1 MAAVGQADDS
11 GLVSNDIQQLQYL
24 LNLSLSYCKK
34 HQVQLSAGKTKLL
47 VFSRNESD
55 YVKYAKLL
63 SPIHIDDTPIEFVTT
78 AEHVGVL
85 RSVSGNLPHLHQRIV
100 NHKKSLGSILS
111 MGLSRRHRANPA
123 ASLRA
128 DDMYAI
134 PVLFSGVATLIL
146 SRSEIDIIALHVKET
161 TQNLLKLY
169 SRTPEP
175 VVFFLAGRL
184 PGEATLHLKQLT
196 LFGMIC
202 RLPGN
207 ILHEIAV
214 QLLTTSKQ
222 SNKSWFAEIRSLCYT
237 YNLPHPLLL
246 LQQPP
251 SKEQFR
257 NLLRSNITDHWQ
269 SKLRAHSATLQENS
283 LKYFKPQFMSLS
295 HPHPMWSSATTSYQI
310 NKCVVV
316 ARMLSGRFRCGSL
329 LQHFSPTCSGICELC
344 DQELEDLPHILL
356 PRCHRLQERQHD
368 LLQFG
373 RNTLSQSP
381 VALSIFERIFS
392 SKDEYTI
399 VQFLLDPSAVPEII
413 AANQND
419 KTVLPLMFRVT
430 TTWCY
435 SLNRTRLKLLG
446 RWT

>member
-1 MAAVGQADDS
+1 
-11 GLVSNDIQQLQYL
+11 
-24 LNLSLSYCKK
+24 
-34 HQVQLSAGKTKLL
+34 
-47 VFSRNESD
+47 
-55 YVKYAKLL
+55 
-63 SPIHIDDTPIEFVTT
+63 
-78 AEHVGVL
+78 
-85 RSVSGNLPHLHQRIV
+85 
-100 NHKKSLGSILS
+100 
-111 MGLSRRHRANPA
+111 
-123 ASLRA
+123 
-128 DDMYAI
+128 
-134 PVLFSGVATLIL
+134 
-146 SRSEIDIIALHVKET
+146 
-161 TQNLLKLY
+161 
-169 SRTPEP
+169 
-175 VVFFLAGRL
+175 
-184 PGEATLHLKQLT
+184 
-196 LFGMIC
+196 MIC

-214 QLLTTSKQ
+214 QLLTSSRQ
-222 SNKSWFAEIRSLCYT
+222 SSKSWFAEIRSLCYT

-257 NLLRSNITDHWQ
+257 IQLRSNITDYWQ

-283 LKYFKPQFMSLS
+283 LKYFKPQYMSLS
-295 HPHPMWSSATTSYQI
+295 QPHPMWASATTSYQV

-329 LQHFSPTCSGICELC
+329 LQHFSPACSGICELC

-356 PRCHRLQERQHD
+356 PRCPHLQQRRPD
-368 LLQFG
+368 LLLFA
-373 RNTLSQSP
+373 RDTLSQSA
-381 VALSIFERIFS
+381 VASNIFDRIFAT
-392 SKDEYTI
+392 KDEYTT

-419 KTVLPLMFRVT
+419 PTVLPLLFRVS

>member
-1 MAAVGQADDS
+1 
-11 GLVSNDIQQLQYL
+11 
-24 LNLSLSYCKK
+24 
-34 HQVQLSAGKTKLL
+34 
-47 VFSRNESD
+47 
-55 YVKYAKLL
+55 
-63 SPIHIDDTPIEFVTT
+63 
-78 AEHVGVL
+78 
-85 RSVSGNLPHLHQRIV
+85 
-100 NHKKSLGSILS
+100 
-111 MGLSRRHRANPA
+111 
-123 ASLRA
+123 
-128 DDMYAI
+128 
-134 PVLFSGVATLIL
+134 
-146 SRSEIDIIALHVKET
+146 
-161 TQNLLKLY
+161 
-169 SRTPEP
+169 
-175 VVFFLAGRL
+175 
-184 PGEATLHLKQLT
+184 
-196 LFGMIC
+196 
-202 RLPGN
+202 
-207 ILHEIAV
+207 
-214 QLLTTSKQ
+214 
-222 SNKSWFAEIRSLCYT
+222 
-237 YNLPHPLLL
+237 
-246 LQQPP
+246 
-251 SKEQFR
+251 
-257 NLLRSNITDHWQ
+257 
-269 SKLRAHSATLQENS
+269 
-283 LKYFKPQFMSLS
+283 
-295 HPHPMWSSATTSYQI
+295 MWSSATTSYQI

-356 PRCHRLQERQHD
+356 PRCHRLQERRHD